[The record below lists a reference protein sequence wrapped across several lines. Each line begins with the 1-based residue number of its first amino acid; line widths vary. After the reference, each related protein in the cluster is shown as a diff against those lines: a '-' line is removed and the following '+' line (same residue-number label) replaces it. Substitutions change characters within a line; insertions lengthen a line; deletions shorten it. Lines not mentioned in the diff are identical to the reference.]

1 MSGQSEKTSKS
12 IFVKKRLIGIVVII
26 LAVLIFVLLK
36 MTRPEQPV
44 IEVKQKVWPIETIS
58 ITLDK
63 LSPVITLYGTVE
75 SHSLVTAAAPVSGV
89 MESVPVREGDE
100 FDAGQLLAA
109 IASTDLEIPLEV
121 AKADVADTEAQLKL
135 QDLNYQANL
144 KRLQR
149 EKEVLK
155 IKQDDVE
162 RNRELI
168 RKKLV
173 SKSALDQAKE
183 ALTRQEFAVVGAE
196 LSVEENKAK
205 VAQLKARL
213 EKARANLKQAEINQS
228 RGVVV
233 APYAGRIADVHVS
246 QGDRVSVNAAML
258 SYYATDSLQ
267 LRAEIPVSQM
277 PMVYRALRA
286 NEQLYAR
293 LNVNGTSNTLPLVR
307 LDGQASASGV
317 DAFFDMTAALSFF
330 RPGDLLKI
338 QLLGQPIANSFAVPY
353 SAVYGSNRIYSVENG
368 ELKSI
373 QVELVGDTLIDGN
386 PWALVKGDVPDGS
399 VIATTHLPNA
409 ISGLK
414 VSPMDAQ

>member
-1 MSGQSEKTSKS
+1 MSGQSEKTSKG
-12 IFVKKRLIGIVVII
+12 IFVKKRLIGIII
-26 LAVLIFVLLK
+26 IIVAVLIFVLLK
-36 MTRPEQPV
+36 ITRPQQPV

-58 ITLDK
+58 ITLDE
-63 LSPVITLYGTVE
+63 LSPVFTLYGTVE
-75 SHSLVTAAAPVSGV
+75 SHSLVTAAAPVSGL

-100 FDAGQLLAA
+100 FSAGQTLAA
-109 IASTDLEIPLEV
+109 IAAADLEIPLEV
-121 AKADVADTEAQLKL
+121 ARADVADTEAQLKL

-144 KRLQR
+144 ERLQH
-149 EKEVLK
+149 EKDVLK

-183 ALTRQEFAVVGAE
+183 ALNRQEFAVVGAE

-205 VAQLKARL
+205 VAQFKARL

-228 RGVVV
+228 RGVVI
-233 APYAGRIADVHVS
+233 APYEGRIADVHVS
-246 QGDRVSVNAAML
+246 EGDRVSVNAAML

-277 PMVYRALRA
+277 PMVYRALRTRQ
-286 NEQLYAR
+286 QLYAR
-293 LNVNGTSNTLPLVR
+293 LIVNGSSHTLPLVR
-307 LDGQASASGV
+307 LDGQAKASGA
-317 DAFFDMTAALSFF
+317 DAFFDLNESLRYL

-338 QLLGQPIANSFAVPY
+338 QLLGQPVANSFAVPY
-353 SAVYGSNRIYSVENG
+353 SAVYGSNRIYSVENA
-368 ELKSI
+368 ELKAI
-373 QVELVGDTLIDGN
+373 EVQLIGDTLVDGK
-386 PWALVKGDVPDGS
+386 PWALIKGEVADGS

-414 VSPMDAQ
+414 VSPMDTP